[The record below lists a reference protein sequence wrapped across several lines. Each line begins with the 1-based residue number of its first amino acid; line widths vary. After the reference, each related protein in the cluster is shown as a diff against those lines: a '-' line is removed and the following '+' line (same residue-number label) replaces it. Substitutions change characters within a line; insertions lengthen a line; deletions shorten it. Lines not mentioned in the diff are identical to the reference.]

1 MLTPQ
6 EKKKLS
12 YARDHVN
19 RSGENQKAWR
29 KAKPLKKRKAVRS
42 IRKAVSDILRSKEE
56 DVDSSPKLLS
66 LKQKKIEDWG
76 VRNLGDH
83 ITQQKKWRAERVGL
97 KQARKKKTPNQAP
110 QTTTMAVTPAASHPS
125 RQPRSRLT

>member
-19 RSGENQKAWR
+19 RSSENQKAWR

-56 DVDSSPKLLS
+56 DLDSSPMLLS

-76 VRNLGDH
+76 VQNLGDH

-97 KQARKKKTPNQAP
+97 RKTRKKKTPNQAL
-110 QTTTMAVTPAASHPS
+110 QTMTTAVTDRAVHAP
-125 RQPRSRLT
+125 RQLRSCLI

>member
-12 YARDHVN
+12 YALDHVN
-19 RSGENQKAWR
+19 RSSENQKAWR

-42 IRKAVSDILRSKEE
+42 IRKAVNDILRSKEE
-56 DVDSSPKLLS
+56 DLDSSPKLLS

-76 VRNLGDH
+76 VQNLGDH
-83 ITQQKKWRAERVGL
+83 ITQQKKWRSERAELRKV
-97 KQARKKKTPNQAP
+97 RKKKTPNQSL
-110 QTTTMAVTPAASHPS
+110 QTMTTAVTDCAAHTP
-125 RQPRSRLT
+125 RQLRSCLI

>member
-19 RSGENQKAWR
+19 RSGENQKSWR

-83 ITQQKKWRAERVGL
+83 ITEQKKWRADRVGL
-97 KQARKKKTPNQAP
+97 KKTRKKKTPNQAP

>member
-19 RSGENQKAWR
+19 RSSENQKAWR

-42 IRKAVSDILRSKEE
+42 IRKAVSDILRTKEE
-56 DVDSSPKLLS
+56 DLDSSPKLLS

-76 VRNLGDH
+76 VQNLGDH
-83 ITQQKKWRAERVGL
+83 ITQQKKWRAERAGL
-97 KQARKKKTPNQAP
+97 RKARKKKTPNQAP
-110 QTTTMAVTPAASHPS
+110 QTTTMAVTTAASHPS

>member
-19 RSGENQKAWR
+19 RSSENQKAWR

-56 DVDSSPKLLS
+56 DLDSSPKLLS

-76 VRNLGDH
+76 VQNLGDH
-83 ITQQKKWRAERVGL
+83 ITQQKKWRSERAELRKV
-97 KQARKKKTPNQAP
+97 RKKKTPNQSL
-110 QTTTMAVTPAASHPS
+110 QTMTTAVTDCAAHTP
-125 RQPRSRLT
+125 RQLRSCLI

>member
-19 RSGENQKAWR
+19 RSSENQKAWR

-56 DVDSSPKLLS
+56 DLDSSPKLLS

-83 ITQQKKWRAERVGL
+83 INLQKKWRAGRVGL
-97 KQARKKKTPNQAP
+97 RKARKKKTPNQAP

>member
-19 RSGENQKAWR
+19 RSSENQKAWR

-42 IRKAVSDILRSKEE
+42 IRKAVSDILRTKEE
-56 DVDSSPKLLS
+56 DLDSSPKLLS

-76 VRNLGDH
+76 VQNLGDH
-83 ITQQKKWRAERVGL
+83 ITQQKKWRAERAGL
-97 KQARKKKTPNQAP
+97 RKARNKKTPNQAP